1 MNREQLL
8 SKLKKILLKKA
19 EGFFYTEEISEYQQN
34 LKNDSEQISI
44 FDESST
50 KLKKTKNNDQ
60 NKQTLNLIL
69 SKKKVTTHYIP
80 PDMLAI
86 KMLIENFGEKIK
98 DDDENLLYLSDDEL
112 YSLQENLIKEIQQ
125 SMEEKKNETWQMS
138 K

>member
-1 MNREQLL
+1 MKREQLL

-19 EGFFYTEEISEYQQN
+19 EGFFYTEEINEYQQN
-34 LKNDSEQISI
+34 SKNDLEQISI

-98 DDDENLLYLSDDEL
+98 DDDDNLLSLSDDEL
-112 YSLQENLIKEIQQ
+112 YSLQENLIREIQQ
-125 SMEEKKNETWQMS
+125 SMEENKNET
-138 K
+138 